1 MTNDTA
7 KIDIE
12 AIERKAR
19 RMRAEYLAGLFGR
32 KR

>member
-1 MTNDTA
+1 MTNDTS

-19 RMRAEYLAGLFGR
+19 RMRAEYLAGLFSR